1 MMMGSLEKDIETVDV
16 PPEERPEITNDLDIP
31 DDDEV
36 EPTESR
42 EVYLEKIARRV
53 REYNVTVLNPP
64 REGKKLLVLDIDYTL
79 FDHRSVASSGI
90 ELMRPGLH
98 EFLTKSYRVSV
109 FIFSSASTSNLILIS
124 AALRYRDLVRNKL
137 QVD

>member
-1 MMMGSLEKDIETVDV
+1 MLMGSLEKDIETVDV
-16 PPEERPEITNDLDIP
+16 PPEERPEITNDLDIL
-31 DDDEV
+31 DEDEV

-42 EVYLEKIARRV
+42 EVYLEKISRRV
-53 REYNVTVLNPP
+53 REYNFVLLNPP

-98 EFLTKSYRVSV
+98 EFLENSYKVSLKQSFSVPNGSAILFFLVLKS
-109 FIFSSASTSNLILIS
+109 
-124 AALRYRDLVRNKL
+124 
-137 QVD
+137 